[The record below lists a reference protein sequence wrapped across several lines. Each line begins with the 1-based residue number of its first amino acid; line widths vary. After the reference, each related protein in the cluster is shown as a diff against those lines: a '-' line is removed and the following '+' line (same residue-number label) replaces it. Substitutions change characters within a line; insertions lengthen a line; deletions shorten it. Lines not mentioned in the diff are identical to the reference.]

1 MMGDIIGLGIVL
13 AFMLAGVTA
22 VILILKD
29 KVDK

>member
-1 MMGDIIGLGIVL
+1 MMGDIIGLGIVIG
-13 AFMLAGVTA
+13 FMLVGITA

>member
-1 MMGDIIGLGIVL
+1 MTGDIIGTGLVL
-13 AFMLAGVTA
+13 AFMLVGVTA